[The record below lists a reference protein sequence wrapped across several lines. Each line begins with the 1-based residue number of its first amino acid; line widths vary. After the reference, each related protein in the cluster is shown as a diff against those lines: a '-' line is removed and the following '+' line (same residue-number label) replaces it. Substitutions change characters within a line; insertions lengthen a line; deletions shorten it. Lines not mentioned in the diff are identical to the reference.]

1 MSLGMLLHVDHV
13 DYFEIPTFFVHTTT
27 FLLHGGVTWSI
38 RNSDVKTFTGDLLE
52 QGVYRAVSTHSLKK
66 NELPAL
72 QKAVDLLVILC
83 SINYTYRQR
92 TSCPACNSANCSTQN
107 DVSYYDPRPFHMC
120 TVTYKTSLIVQSP
133 KAQLGVSTAIRLC
146 DKIQISETTHMV
158 RGEAV
163 SVTQLNIS
171 LVT

>member
-72 QKAVDLLVILC
+72 QKAVDLLVILS
-83 SINYTYRQR
+83 SIKYTYRQR
-92 TSCPACNSANCSTQN
+92 TSCRACNLLTA
-107 DVSYYDPRPFHMC
+107 VR
-120 TVTYKTSLIVQSP
+120 KTMSLITIHALSICAP
-133 KAQLGVSTAIRLC
+133 
-146 DKIQISETTHMV
+146 
-158 RGEAV
+158 
-163 SVTQLNIS
+163 
-171 LVT
+171 